1 MRDSSSRR
9 PRRPSRLLLLLAP
22 ALLHALVLLPAPP
35 RRAPQIAHRATAPP
49 RMVVNPSYLLAG
61 GVCASLS
68 HALATPIDVIK
79 TRQQTMSSYRSLSFK
94 HAFQR
99 CYREEGAAALLLGLG
114 PTLTG
119 YFFEGALKFG
129 AYEALKKPALVLL
142 GAIVGA
148 GPAASLGPLS
158 AAIAGGAIA
167 SVVLAPAE
175 ATRIRQVSDPA
186 YAGLGT
192 LAATAKL
199 YGAER
204 AAGLFRGVPATL
216 IKQLP
221 YTAAK
226 NVAFDAL
233 MDAGRFALPVGA
245 PIVAGLLM
253 PRWTVTFLAALAAA
267 CLATLASQP
276 GDAILSEVS
285 RTSRSGCRDR
295 SVAGAYRQLGVAG
308 LARGLRARFAHTG
321 VIVTVQL
328 ILYDALKRRLGVP

>member
-1 MRDSSSRR
+1 M
-9 PRRPSRLLLLLAP
+9 
-22 ALLHALVLLPAPP
+22 
-35 RRAPQIAHRATAPP
+35 
-49 RMVVNPSYLLAG
+49 
-61 GVCASLS
+61 
-68 HALATPIDVIK
+68 
-79 TRQQTMSSYRSLSFK
+79 
-94 HAFQR
+94 
-99 CYREEGAAALLLGLG
+99 G

-119 YFFEGALKFG
+119 YFFEGALEFG
-129 AYEALKKPALVLL
+129 AYEALKKPALALL

-245 PIVAGLLM
+245 PVVAGLLM

-308 LARGLRARFAHTG
+308 LARLRARFAHTG